1 MYHVELRHFPFTA
14 YRFNLG
20 DRELLALLDPWV
32 HDKWIDLDERK
43 WSPQQARITVLEGP
57 EMPVYE
63 LSMGRGWRSAERK
76 SKDVTPEMLERAR
89 ALLVQAPGG
98 PGAAA
103 TRSDAAVPGATGQ
116 PVALPDE
123 APARAALTGSMAGPA
138 LGVTA
143 SPGSTQE
150 VAASAAP
157 RPPESAEHAPV
168 GGAGAGAAGEPDLRS
183 LLGDDPHGLL
193 QAWQL
198 VAQRRPELTPSESL
212 ALAEQTLRSLG

>member
-1 MYHVELRHFPFTA
+1 MYHVELRHFPDTA
-14 YRFNLG
+14 CRFNLN

-43 WSPQQARITVLEGP
+43 WTPQQARITVLEGP

-76 SKDVTPEMLERAR
+76 SKDVTAQVLERAR
-89 ALLVQAPGG
+89 ALLLPVPDVA
-98 PGAAA
+98 GA
-103 TRSDAAVPGATGQ
+103 GAT
-116 PVALPDE
+116 
-123 APARAALTGSMAGPA
+123 
-138 LGVTA
+138 
-143 SPGSTQE
+143 
-150 VAASAAP
+150 
-157 RPPESAEHAPV
+157 
-168 GGAGAGAAGEPDLRS
+168 GGAGAAAASSAPDAATRAGSSTAAAAGAAAAPDSSQESAATAVPGPAGRAEGTQAGRPDTGAANEPDLRS
-183 LLGDDPHGLL
+183 LLGDDPDGLL

>member
-14 YRFNLG
+14 YRFNLS

-63 LSMGRGWRSAERK
+63 LSMGRGWRSAQRK
-76 SKDVTPEMLERAR
+76 SKDVSAQVLERAR
-89 ALLVQAPGG
+89 ALLVQAPDLAGACPTGKAG
-98 PGAAA
+98 PAA
-103 TRSDAAVPGATGQ
+103 GATGGQ
-116 PVALPDE
+116 AQAVAGLGGRD
-123 APARAALTGSMAGPA
+123 AGA
-138 LGVTA
+138 IGATDA
-143 SPGSTQE
+143 
-150 VAASAAP
+150 AAP
-157 RPPESAEHAPV
+157 PPDGPRVPTV
-168 GGAGAGAAGEPDLRS
+168 GEAGAGAAGEPDLRS
-183 LLGDDPHGLL
+183 LLGDDPDGLL

>member
-76 SKDVTPEMLERAR
+76 SKDVTEPVLERAR
-89 ALLVQAPGG
+89 ALLLQAPGG
-98 PGAAA
+98 W
-103 TRSDAAVPGATGQ
+103 R
-116 PVALPDE
+116 
-123 APARAALTGSMAGPA
+123 RASGRAGR
-138 LGVTA
+138 GRR
-143 SPGSTQE
+143 G
-150 VAASAAP
+150 
-157 RPPESAEHAPV
+157 R
-168 GGAGAGAAGEPDLRS
+168 GAAGSSTERRVRAAPLLRPARRQ
-183 LLGDDPHGLL
+183 GRWTDRGPRP
-193 QAWQL
+193 ATAP
-198 VAQRRPELTPSESL
+198 AQRRARPSV
-212 ALAEQTLRSLG
+212 AARR